1 MKKWFENLKVSKKLS
16 IGFLFITFLGI
27 IIGIVGVA
35 SLISMSNHQKTS
47 YNMRTLGIV
56 YATQANENLLNI
68 RVSLRDL
75 YIYYD
80 SSNKDQYYQDISKQ
94 LSDVDSELESYSTTI
109 VDAKDQENYDK
120 AKATYTDYANA
131 INQIV
136 DAAKA
141 DKPAEDILL
150 LIQNSKDEAQIV
162 TDAFTNAVTDSKA
175 DAADGVAADIR
186 TTWYSVYT
194 MLAVIII
201 SFIIAMI
208 LSRLISGI
216 ISRPM
221 QMLSMVAEH
230 LAVGDTDIYS
240 YVTEEDKQVKYR
252 KDEIGAVSLAFNKL
266 IIGTIQLSQEAEIIS
281 TGDLTTVVT
290 VRSDKDVIGKALHTL
305 VSKFHDLASS
315 IVTNANQVDSGA
327 RQVADSSTTLSQG
340 ATEQAS
346 TIEELSASI
355 EEVTAQTEENAQNAQ
370 KTNDLTSNIQTDAD
384 SGNVQM
390 TEMLKAMG
398 EINESS
404 ENISKIIK
412 VIEDIA
418 FQTNILALN
427 AAVEAARAGE
437 HGKGFAVVAEEVRNL
452 AAKSAEAAKE
462 TTELIENS
470 IKKVETGT
478 HIANETAI
486 ALSKIVGGISEAGE
500 LVHSITTASNEQA
513 VALEQINQG
522 IMEISQVIQNNVA
535 SAEESAAASEELSAQ
550 AESLKQYVSVFKL
563 NTDDMK

>member
-1 MKKWFENLKVSKKLS
+1 MKKWFENLRVSKKLS
-16 IGFLFITFLGI
+16 VGFLLITFLGI
-27 IIGIVGVA
+27 IIGIVGVIN
-35 SLISMSNHQKTS
+35 LITMSHHQKAS
-47 YNMRTLGIV
+47 YDMRTMGIV

-68 RVSLRDL
+68 RVALRDL

-80 SSNKDQYYQDISKQ
+80 SANKEQYVQDISKQ
-94 LSDVDSELESYSTTI
+94 LAEVDAELEGYKTTI

-120 AKATYTDYANA
+120 TKETYADYAKVVNLITDTANA
-131 INQIV
+131 G
-136 DAAKA
+136 
-141 DKPAEDILL
+141 KPAEEVLL
-150 LIQNSKDEAQIV
+150 LIQNSKEEAQNV

-175 DAADGVAADIR
+175 DAADGVATDIQR
-186 TTWYSVYT
+186 TWYAIYT
-194 MLAVIII
+194 MLAVILI
-201 SFIIAMI
+201 SFIIAI
-208 LSRLISGI
+208 VLSRFISNM
-216 ISRPM
+216 ISKPM

-230 LAVGDTDIYS
+230 LSVGNTDIYS
-240 YVTEEDKQVKYR
+240 FVTEEDKQVKYR

-266 IIGTIQLSQEAEIIS
+266 IQGTIKLSEEAEIVS
-281 TGDLTTVVT
+281 TGDLTTIVT
-290 VRSDKDVIGKALHTL
+290 VRSDKDVIGKALYTL

-327 RQVADSSTTLSQG
+327 SQVADSSTTLSQG

-355 EEVTAQTEENAQNAQ
+355 EEITAQTEENAENAQ
-370 KTNDLTSNIQTDAD
+370 RTNELTKNIQSDAD
-384 SGNVQM
+384 SGNAQM

-452 AAKSAEAAKE
+452 AGKSAEAAKE

-470 IKKVETGT
+470 IKKVEAGT
-478 HIANETAI
+478 HIANETAV

-500 LVHSITTASNEQA
+500 LINSITNASNEQA
-513 VALEQINQG
+513 AALEQINQG

-550 AESLKQYVSVFKL
+550 AESLKEYVSVFKL
-563 NTDDMK
+563 NNI